1 VTFPS
6 RIAALLFT
14 LATVVAGADALF
26 TGLYLPWP
34 ELTFAF
40 GAAAAYLACLAA
52 AEWTAL
58 RTTRHHVAPVA
69 TGHGGRRSAARS

>member
-1 VTFPS
+1 MTFPS

-14 LATVVAGADALF
+14 LATIVAGADALF
-26 TGLYLPWP
+26 TGFYLPWP
-34 ELTFAF
+34 KLTIAF
-40 GAAAAYLACLAA
+40 SAAAAYLAVLTA

-58 RTTRHHVAPVA
+58 RTRHHVAPVA